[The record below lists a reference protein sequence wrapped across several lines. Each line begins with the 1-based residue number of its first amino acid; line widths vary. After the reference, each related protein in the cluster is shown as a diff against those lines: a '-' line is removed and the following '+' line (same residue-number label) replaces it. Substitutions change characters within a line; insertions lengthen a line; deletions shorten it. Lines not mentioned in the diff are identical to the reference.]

1 MFKAI
6 KRLITSGLKPH
17 SCKLCNNCYVCHECL
32 RERNQIRQCC
42 FGVTEEE
49 LDVLHEELKKNFS
62 LLYPV
67 RKYSIE
73 LNANSSQSENVD
85 DAENCCV
92 KSRDRSNFQCNICG
106 KSFKTEFTLTR
117 HFNAHAK
124 VGEKF
129 KCQTC
134 NKCFAINRD
143 LQKHC
148 KTHRNVESKSR
159 ICMYCEKEFNSWY
172 YLKIHMRRHTGER
185 PFKCELCNN
194 GFTTQYILNIH
205 YRTHAME
212 IVNNEH
218 LRNKFADSYLES
230 LEDEDDSFSEQESF
244 SLESIEHEQS
254 NRVISEDQDFISQL
268 SGHFNLEDNFD
279 DDEISQKSIS
289 LSLGKSLNLETSSN
303 ENISVQKSY
312 KSPLVIKLKPSA

>member
-1 MFKAI
+1 
-6 KRLITSGLKPH
+6 
-17 SCKLCNNCYVCHECL
+17 
-32 RERNQIRQCC
+32 
-42 FGVTEEE
+42 
-49 LDVLHEELKKNFS
+49 
-62 LLYPV
+62 
-67 RKYSIE
+67 
-73 LNANSSQSENVD
+73 
-85 DAENCCV
+85 
-92 KSRDRSNFQCNICG
+92 
-106 KSFKTEFTLTR
+106 
-117 HFNAHAK
+117 
-124 VGEKF
+124 
-129 KCQTC
+129 
-134 NKCFAINRD
+134 
-143 LQKHC
+143 
-148 KTHRNVESKSR
+148 
-159 ICMYCEKEFNSWY
+159 MYCEKEFNSWY